1 MSVIS
6 FATSKGGAGKTTA
19 CIVLGTTF
27 ADQLKVS
34 IIDAD
39 PAHRVSRWAEKGPY
53 PSSIT
58 VIECADE
65 NKIMDVIDAEQ
76 EKSDVVLVDL
86 EGVAS
91 KLNSYVF
98 SMSDLVIVP
107 TGDEQQDVEDA
118 ILTLKQIKL
127 DGRASR
133 REIPAKVLF
142 ARTKAAVKSRL
153 EKKLN
158 KQMRANVDCFE
169 AELKT
174 RTAFSSIHN
183 CGGNLDS
190 LPSDVSG
197 VGKAKE
203 NAKEIAKEIIATFQR
218 ARQEAVA

>member
-39 PAHRVSRWAEKGPY
+39 PAHRVNRWAEKGLY
-53 PSSIT
+53 PKSIT
-58 VIECADE
+58 VIKCADE
-65 NKIMDVIDAEQ
+65 NKIMDVIETEQ

-127 DGRASR
+127 DSRASR
-133 REIPAKVLF
+133 RDIPAKVLF

-158 KQMRANVDCFE
+158 AQMRENVDCFE
-169 AELKT
+169 TELKT
-174 RTAFSSIHN
+174 RTAYSSIHN
-183 CGGNLDS
+183 SGGSLDS
-190 LPSDVSG
+190 LPNDVSG
-197 VGKAKE
+197 VDKAKE
-203 NAKEIAKEIIATFQR
+203 NAREIAKEIIATFQQSR
-218 ARQEAVA
+218 EEAVA

>member
-39 PAHRVSRWAEKGPY
+39 PAHRIKRWADKGPY
-53 PSSIT
+53 PESIS

-65 NKIMDVIDAEQ
+65 NKIMDVIEAEQ

-118 ILTLKQIKL
+118 ILTLQQIKL
-127 DGRASR
+127 DSRASR
-133 REIPAKVLF
+133 RDIPAKVLF

-158 KQMRANVDCFE
+158 AQMRENVDCFE

-174 RTAFSSIHN
+174 RTAYSSIHN
-183 CGGNLDS
+183 SGGNLDS

-197 VGKAKE
+197 VDKAKE
-203 NAKEIAKEIIATFQR
+203 NAREIAKEIIATFQENR
-218 ARQEAVA
+218 EEAVA

>member
-19 CIVLGTTF
+19 CIVLATTF

-39 PAHRVSRWAEKGPY
+39 PAYRINRWAEKGSY
-53 PSSIT
+53 PKNIT
-58 VIECADE
+58 VIKCADE
-65 NKIMDVIDAEQ
+65 NKIMDVIEAEQ
-76 EKSDVVLVDL
+76 KISDVVLVDL

-98 SMSDLVIVP
+98 SMSDLVVGP
-107 TGDEQQDVEDA
+107 TGDEQQDIEDA

-127 DGRASR
+127 DSRATR
-133 REIPAKVLF
+133 RDIPVKILF
-142 ARTKAAVKSRL
+142 TRTKAAVKSRL

-158 KQMRANVDCFE
+158 KQMRENVDCFKT
-169 AELKT
+169 ELKT

-183 CGGNLDS
+183 SGGSLDS

-197 VGKAKE
+197 VNKAKQ
-203 NAKEIAKEIIATFQR
+203 NAKEIAMEIITTFHQVR
-218 ARQEAVA
+218 KRAVA